1 LASLG
6 VTVVT
11 QPAFIYYNGERYLRT
26 VAAEKLPY
34 LYPIATL
41 LKHKILVAGS
51 SDCPVVPPS
60 PLTGIFA
67 ATSRRAQ
74 TGELVSPEERIPVEE
89 ALRLFTI
96 NAARAIFE
104 ESNRGTITPG
114 KLADLVILSGDPT
127 QLPPETI
134 PKLRIDMTILDGQVV
149 WER

>member
-1 LASLG
+1 
-6 VTVVT
+6 
-11 QPAFIYYNGERYLRT
+11 
-26 VAAEKLPY
+26 
-34 LYPIATL
+34 
-41 LKHKILVAGS
+41 
-51 SDCPVVPPS
+51 
-60 PLTGIFA
+60 
-67 ATSRRAQ
+67 
-74 TGELVSPEERIPVEE
+74 LVSTEERIPVKD

-114 KLADLVILSGDPT
+114 KLADLVILNGDPT

>member
-1 LASLG
+1 M
-6 VTVVT
+6 VVT
-11 QPAFIYYNGERYLRT
+11 QPSFIYYNGERYLRT
-26 VAAEKLPY
+26 VPAEKLPY

-41 LKHKILVAGS
+41 LKHKVQVAGS

-127 QLPPETI
+127 QLPLETI